1 MLTVSALFLSL
12 NIAKNNTTATL
23 APPVIPM
30 ISGEASG
37 FRTRPC
43 KIHPATASAIPTR
56 IAIKIRGIRN
66 LFTTILDIASPFP
79 VIACHTS

>member
-12 NIAKNNTTATL
+12 NIAKKSTTATL

-37 FRTRPC
+37 FLTSPC
-43 KIHPATASAIPTR
+43 KIQPATASAIPTR
-56 IAIKIRGIRN
+56 IAIKIRE
-66 LFTTILDIASPFP
+66 
-79 VIACHTS
+79 HTKLIYNHI